1 MYNQGEEMIIMGLKY
16 QNILVAIDGSKE
28 ADWAFQK
35 AVEIAKRNDA
45 RMLLVHVIDTRSF
58 ALIEAYDTVIGDQTE
73 KQAKEMLEG
82 YQKKAVLAG
91 LTDVQY
97 EIEFGSPKIRI
108 PRDIAKKHQ
117 VDLILCGATG
127 MNVVE
132 RFFIGSVSEHITR
145 YAPCDVLIVRT
156 IKDVN

>member
-1 MYNQGEEMIIMGLKY
+1 MGLKY

-28 ADWAFQK
+28 ADWAFRK
-35 AVEIAKRNDA
+35 GIEIAKRNQA
-45 RMLLVHVIDTRSF
+45 NLLLVHVIDTRSF
-58 ALIEAYDTVIGDQTE
+58 ALIEAYDTVIGDRAE
-73 KQAKEMLEG
+73 KLAKDMLEN
-82 YQKKAVLAG
+82 YQRQAVEAG

-97 EIEFGSPKIRI
+97 EIDFGSPKIRI
-108 PRDIAKKHQ
+108 PRDLAKKHK
-117 VDLILCGATG
+117 VDLIICGATG

-156 IKDVN
+156 EKDLDKK

>member
-1 MYNQGEEMIIMGLKY
+1 MGLKY

-28 ADWAFQK
+28 ADWAFRK
-35 AVEIAKRNDA
+35 GIEIAKRNQA
-45 RMLLVHVIDTRSF
+45 NLLLVHVIDTRSF
-58 ALIEAYDTVIGDQTE
+58 ALIEAYDTVIGDRAE
-73 KQAKEMLEG
+73 KQAKDMLEN
-82 YQKKAVLAG
+82 YQKQAVDAG
-91 LTDVQY
+91 LSNVHF

-108 PRDIAKKHQ
+108 PRDLAKKHK

-145 YAPCDVLIVRT
+145 YAPCDVLVVRT
-156 IKDVN
+156 EKDSEK